1 METPIPPVSPMS
13 ARLQRMST
21 ELKDL
26 ELAMIGGDI
35 DQRILLE
42 FREAVNHVRHSAWA
56 VQQWLDLKQ
65 KHQDPFEVLAMLV
78 SERVRI
84 GTQLC
89 HELVL
94 DAESQELTDA
104 TGGVVRLFHEVRDL
118 DHHLKQLVHE
128 A

>member
-1 METPIPPVSPMS
+1 MS

-56 VQQWLDLKQ
+56 VQQWLELKQ

-84 GTQLC
+84 GTQIC

-94 DAESQELTDA
+94 DAESQELSEA
-104 TGGVVRLFHEVRDL
+104 TKGLDRLAHEVQVLRD
-118 DHHLKQLVHE
+118 HLKQMVHD

>member
-1 METPIPPVSPMS
+1 MS

-56 VQQWLDLKQ
+56 VQQWLDLKE

-94 DAESQELTDA
+94 DAESQELTEA
-104 TGGVVRLFHEVRDL
+104 TSGIVRLFHESRTLVN
-118 DHHLKQLVHE
+118 HLKSLVRE